1 MALQSR
7 EAGGQVEGSS
17 ARSRLATRGSL
28 FRSERVHGARKRL
41 LLGNARP
48 RLTPSTSA
56 CRRQRGSAL
65 YDASVSPID
74 ADDPARLP
82 EGARLAVEPGRKR
95 LTRCLRPGR
104 AWDRRACQRK
114 VARPTSSPTA
124 QRLLEAPRGPG
135 RLIPRPIHRSRAPGV
150 ALPPS
155 RRGLCEGGLCGATP
169 APRRGSSS
177 RCVCRFLNYGAT
189 ARAPSVIDTN
199 RQNSSDAARAVLSHI
214 AANSLGAARRCE
226 ACRPFFFLE
235 TTPYIVSALAAPC
248 SAR

>member
-1 MALQSR
+1 MSARSYGGRRLARSRRFGPGRCSTRTPRPWSSAQRSDAKMALQSR

-56 CRRQRGSAL
+56 CRRRRGSAL

-135 RLIPRPIHRSRAPGV
+135 RLIPRPVHRSRVSGV
-150 ALPPS
+150 ALP
-155 RRGLCEGGLCGATP
+155 
-169 APRRGSSS
+169 
-177 RCVCRFLNYGAT
+177 
-189 ARAPSVIDTN
+189 
-199 RQNSSDAARAVLSHI
+199 
-214 AANSLGAARRCE
+214 
-226 ACRPFFFLE
+226 RPL
-235 TTPYIVSALAAPC
+235 
-248 SAR
+248 